1 MNTWSGIIMV
11 ALLHITSFKPH
22 NDGYESYFTDK
33 KAEAQKVKYVCDITN
48 LLSQDLFINKW
59 RRTNLLNDHQGTFNK
74 SLGHQDEIPFF
85 YMVEEG
91 LSWKE
96 A

>member
-22 NDGYESYFTDK
+22 NDCYESYCKIRFITDKSDK

-48 LLSQDLFINKW
+48 LLSGTASIYSS
-59 RRTNLLNDHQGTFNK
+59 TNG
-74 SLGHQDEIPFF
+74 
-85 YMVEEG
+85 EEPI
-91 LSWKE
+91 S
-96 A
+96 